1 MNGSC
6 ARKALAEEVEK
17 GGNKGQAAELYGQAA
32 QLFEA
37 ENSTSEASKCRQ
49 KVGGPALL
57 DARPHPPCC
66 MWHTGAPLQCLM
78 HAIAIDASGLRSCA

>member
-1 MNGSC
+1 MYVSVVW
-6 ARKALAEEVEK
+6 KALAEEVEK

-49 KVGGPALL
+49 KVAVWRIWMRGRVCPAVSGTL
-57 DARPHPPCC
+57 PH
-66 MWHTGAPLQCLM
+66 Q
-78 HAIAIDASGLRSCA
+78 RSS

>member
-1 MNGSC
+1 M
-6 ARKALAEEVEK
+6 EK

-49 KVGGPALL
+49 KVGGLALL
-57 DARPHPPCC
+57 HAAPTLHDRNQRTDARYSSWFHDV
-66 MWHTGAPLQCLM
+66 HRPLDTLQVRC
-78 HAIAIDASGLRSCA
+78 

>member
-1 MNGSC
+1 MSC
-6 ARKALAEEVEK
+6 RSSKALAEEVEK

-49 KVGGPALL
+49 KVGKARRCWLCL
-57 DARPHPPCC
+57 DF
-66 MWHTGAPLQCLM
+66 T
-78 HAIAIDASGLRSCA
+78 